1 MRLKHT
7 LHGMLALFAF
17 SALAVFVFVP
27 LLNSLRIIGAE
38 QVASVSQVGAGVAPT
53 PSNTL
58 AVALKE
64 RAKTLDSKEQ
74 DLIRREEALRIEQET
89 AETERRNTLLG
100 SVAFALILLASVNT
114 YNHHRD
120 HLSIKKKARD
130 IPNVGTPTPLHI
142 PHRPFVTDLHHQSH
156 A

>member
-1 MRLKHT
+1 
-7 LHGMLALFAF
+7 MLALFAF

-27 LLNSLRIIGAE
+27 FMNELRIIGAE
-38 QVASVSQVGAGVAPT
+38 QVASVSQVGAGVAPN
-53 PSNTL
+53 PASAL
-58 AVALKE
+58 AIALRE
-64 RAKTLDSKEQ
+64 RAQTLDSKEQ
-74 DLIRREEALRIEQET
+74 DLARREEVLRIEREV
-89 AETERRNTLLG
+89 AANERRNTLLG

-120 HLSIKKKARD
+120 HLSIKKNARD

-142 PHRPFVTDLHHQSH
+142 PHRPFVTDLHHPNH

>member
-7 LHGMLALFAF
+7 LHSALAVFA
-17 SALAVFVFVP
+17 STTLAVFVFVP
-27 LLNSLRIIGAE
+27 MLNALRVIGAE
-38 QVASVSQVGAGVAPT
+38 QVASVSQVGAGVA
-53 PSNTL
+53 SNSSNML

-64 RAKTLDSKEQ
+64 RAAVLDSKEQ
-74 DLIRREEALRIEQET
+74 DLMRREEVLRVEQET
-89 AETERRNTLLG
+89 AATERRNTLLG
-100 SVAFALILLASVNT
+100 SIAFALILLASINT

-120 HLSIKKKARD
+120 ALAIKKNVRD

-142 PHRPFVTDLHHQSH
+142 PHRPFVTDLHHPNH